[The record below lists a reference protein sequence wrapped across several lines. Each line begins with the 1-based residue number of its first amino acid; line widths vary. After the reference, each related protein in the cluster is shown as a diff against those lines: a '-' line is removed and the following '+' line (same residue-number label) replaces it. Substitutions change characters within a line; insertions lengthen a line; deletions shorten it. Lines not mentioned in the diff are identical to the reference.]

1 MHELGI
7 TQSLIE
13 IALDHAQG
21 QTVTRVI
28 LEIGQ
33 LTAISPEAIAFC
45 FDACC
50 PGTVL
55 ENAVLEILEIPGRGQ
70 CQACQTEIPLNNPF
84 GLCACGGVHFKI
96 LQGQELR
103 VKAIE
108 IQD

>member
-45 FDACC
+45 F
-50 PGTVL
+50 
-55 ENAVLEILEIPGRGQ
+55 
-70 CQACQTEIPLNNPF
+70 
-84 GLCACGGVHFKI
+84 
-96 LQGQELR
+96 
-103 VKAIE
+103 
-108 IQD
+108 